1 MLECVINISE
11 GRDVTVIDAVAA
23 SGGSCVLDVHSD
35 AWHNRSV
42 LTLAGHDIE
51 HAVRAVAE
59 RAVALIDIRTHRGV
73 HPRIGAIDVV
83 PFVPLDDAG
92 TPHAGD
98 DLGPAID
105 AGRRF
110 AAWAA
115 AELGLPCFYYGPQR
129 SLPDVRRHAFV
140 TFMPDVGP
148 RQNHPSGGACA
159 VGARHALIAYNV
171 WLETTDVSVATS
183 LSAALR
189 GPKVRTLGLAV
200 ERGSQVSCNLM
211 DPWAVGPAQI
221 FDAVVNLA
229 AGAGTSV
236 SRAELVGLAPRAV
249 VESIPPRRWSELDL
263 DPSRTIEVRLSGAAG
278 ERTVRSGG

>member
-1 MLECVINISE
+1 VLECVVNISE
-11 GRDVTVIDAVAA
+11 GRNQAVIDAVAA
-23 SGGSCVLDVHSD
+23 SGGTCVLDVHSD

-42 LTLAGHDIE
+42 LTLAGHDVE
-51 HAVRAVAE
+51 AATCAVASS
-59 RAVALIDIRTHRGV
+59 AVALIDIRTHSGV
-73 HPRIGAIDVV
+73 HPRMGAIDVV
-83 PFVPLDDAG
+83 PFVPLDTAG
-92 TPHAGD
+92 TAHAHD

-110 AAWAA
+110 AMWAA

-148 RQNHPSGGACA
+148 RRHHPTAGACA
-159 VGARHALIAYNV
+159 VGARHALVAYNV
-171 WLETTDVSVATS
+171 WLATTDVSVATS

-200 ERGSQVSCNLM
+200 EAGTQVSCNLV
-211 DPWAVGPAQI
+211 DPWAVGPAQV
-221 FDAVVNLA
+221 FDTVVELA

-249 VESIPPRRWSELDL
+249 LQSIPPQRWAELDL
-263 DPSRTIEVRLSGAAG
+263 DPSRTIEARLSGAAG
-278 ERTVRSGG
+278 ERTVGSGG

>member
-1 MLECVINISE
+1 MLECVVNISE
-11 GRDVTVIDAVAA
+11 GRDSSVIDAVVA
-23 SGGSCVLDVHSD
+23 SAGSCVLDVHSD

-42 LTLAGHDIE
+42 VTLAGGDVE
-51 HAVRAVAE
+51 SATRAVAS
-59 RAVALIDIRTHRGV
+59 RAVALIDIRTHHGV
-73 HPRIGAIDVV
+73 HPRLGSVDVV

-92 TPHAGD
+92 TPHGDD

-110 AAWAA
+110 ATWAA

-129 SLPDVRRHAFV
+129 SLPDVRRHAFA

-148 RQNHPSGGACA
+148 RRAHPSAGACA

-171 WLETTDVSVATS
+171 WLETNDVTVATS

-200 ERGSQVSCNLM
+200 ENGTQVSCNLI
-211 DPWAVGPAQI
+211 DPWAVGPAQV
-221 FDAVVNLA
+221 FDTVVNLA

-249 VESIPPRRWSELDL
+249 VESIPPRRWAELDL
-263 DPSRTIEVRLSGAAG
+263 DPSRTIEARLSGKAG

>member
-1 MLECVINISE
+1 VLECVVNISE
-11 GRDVTVIDAVAA
+11 GRTKAVIDAVAA
-23 SGGSCVLDVHSD
+23 SGGPCVLDVHSD
-35 AWHNRSV
+35 GWHNRSV
-42 LTLAGHDIE
+42 VTLAGHDVE
-51 HAVRAVAE
+51 AATCAVAAS
-59 RAVALIDIRTHRGV
+59 AVALIDIRTHSGV
-73 HPRIGAIDVV
+73 HPRMGAIDVV
-83 PFVPLDDAG
+83 PFIPLDGAG
-92 TPHAGD
+92 TPRADD

-110 AAWAA
+110 ATWAA

-148 RQNHPSGGACA
+148 RRTHPSAGACA
-159 VGARHALIAYNV
+159 VGARHALVAYNV

-200 ERGSQVSCNLM
+200 EGGTQVSCNLV
-211 DPWAVGPAQI
+211 DPWAVGPAQV

-229 AGAGTSV
+229 AGAGTRV
-236 SRAELVGLAPRAV
+236 SRAELVGLAPQGV
-249 VESIPPRRWSELDL
+249 LESIPPQRWAELDL
-263 DPSRTIEVRLSGAAG
+263 DPSRTIEARLSAAPG
-278 ERTVRSGG
+278 